1 LGEPVYNYTV
11 LGLLLL
17 RDIIMDKDI
26 TVNSKIYPNND
37 GKSLSMTDMLSYFEK
52 HGAMRVSD
60 LHIKS
65 GAVPVYRIDGN
76 LVKLNGGMV
85 TDELAEGLI
94 FPLMGEKAVAILKKE
109 NSVDCSYRFG
119 NLQFRINVF
128 MENDGLC
135 AAIRALG
142 MDVPQPEKIGF
153 PNDFWKDIIRRKH
166 GLVLFTGIT
175 GAGKS
180 TTIASLIDRI
190 NQNRACRIITLEDP
204 IEYLFNQRNSVISQR
219 EIGRDVDSFSKGLR
233 AMMRQDPDVIFV
245 GEMRDAETV
254 SMTLTAAETG
264 HLVFSTLHTRDVT
277 GSITRILDYFPSGR
291 QDEVRNQLSLGLAYV
306 VCQKL
311 VPRKNGNGRVVAME
325 ILNNNYA
332 AANLVRTGKI
342 EQLYSQLQTKTKN
355 KPDEKMITLERHL
368 AILVK
373 AGEIDLLEAKKWAND
388 PNSFIDAMSAEAD
401 IE

>member
-1 LGEPVYNYTV
+1 
-11 LGLLLL
+11 
-17 RDIIMDKDI
+17 MDKEI
-26 TVNSKIYPNND
+26 TVSSKIYPNSD
-37 GKSLSMTDMLSYFEK
+37 GRKLSMTDMLSYFEK
-52 HGAMRVSD
+52 HGVMRVSD

-65 GAVPVYRIDGN
+65 GAIPAYRIDGN
-76 LVKLNGGMV
+76 LVKLNGPEM
-85 TDELAEGLI
+85 TDEFAEGLI
-94 FPLMGEKAVAILKKE
+94 FPLIGEKSQAILKKD

-142 MDVPQPEKIGF
+142 LEIPKPEEIGF
-153 PNDFWKDIIRRKH
+153 PNDLWKDIIRLKH

-204 IEYLFNQRNSVISQR
+204 IEYLFAQRNSVISQR
-219 EIGRDVDSFSKGLR
+219 EIGRDIGSFSDGLR

-277 GSITRILDYFPSGR
+277 GSITRIMDYFPAGR

-311 VPRKNGNGRVVAME
+311 IPRKNGKGRVVAME

-332 AANLVRTGKI
+332 SANLIRTGKV
-342 EQLYSQLQTKTKN
+342 EQLYSQLQIKTKN
-355 KPDEKMITLERHL
+355 RPDEKMLTLERHL
-368 AILVK
+368 ARLVK
-373 AGEIDLLEAKKWAND
+373 AGEIDMLEAQKWAND
-388 PNSFIDAMSAEAD
+388 QNSFVDAMSAEAD

>member
-1 LGEPVYNYTV
+1 MNEN
-11 LGLLLL
+11 
-17 RDIIMDKDI
+17 I
-26 TVNSKIYPNND
+26 TVNSKIYPNSD
-37 GKSLSMTDMLSYFEK
+37 GNNLSMTDMLSYFEK

-60 LHIKS
+60 LHIKE
-65 GAVPVYRIDGN
+65 GAVPVYRIDGE
-76 LVKLNGGMV
+76 LVRLNGGAI
-85 TDELAEGLI
+85 TGELAEDLI
-94 FPLMGEKAVAILKKE
+94 FPMIGEKAVAILKKE
-109 NSVDCSYRFG
+109 YSVDCSYRFG
-119 NLQFRINVF
+119 SLQFRINVF

-142 MDVPQPEKIGF
+142 LEIPEPEVIGF
-153 PNDFWKDIIRRKH
+153 PNDFWKDIIRRQH

-204 IEYLFNQRNSVISQR
+204 IEYLSSQKNSVISQR
-219 EIGRDVDSFSKGLR
+219 EIGRDVSSFSKGLR

-254 SMTLTAAETG
+254 SMALTAAETG

-311 VPRKNGNGRVVAME
+311 IPRKSGNGRIVAME

-332 AANLVRTGKI
+332 AANLIRTGKI
-342 EQLYSQLQTKTKN
+342 EQIYSQLQIKTKD
-355 KPDEKMITLERHL
+355 KTDEKMMTLEKHL
-368 AILVK
+368 AMLVK
-373 AGEIDLLEAKKWAND
+373 AGEIDLLEAQKWAND
-388 PNSFIDAMSAEAD
+388 PNSFIDAMNAETDAVLNT
-401 IE
+401 